1 MTMTTD
7 KTKMKFRAHDTF
19 YIRKGWLSKG
29 LKNVKQNSE
38 VFISKE
44 VNPMDVLGLGSN
56 MVKAL
61 RYWLQATGLT
71 EEPNYGK
78 RFQNLTTLGHL
89 IYKNDKYLEETGT
102 LQLLQYKLV
111 SNYENAT
118 SFYFFFN
125 DFNMSEFSRDDF
137 VLQLQ
142 KHIKIN
148 SSDDVAIRSL
158 NDDFTCIINTYIPK
172 YKTNP
177 TRVSPENNIECPLS
191 ELGLVEILNR
201 SKKTYRKATPSAENL
216 NPWIILGVIV
226 DQANGRKE
234 ISLNELLN
242 TPCNIGRVFNLDS
255 ITMLDVLYRI
265 EKMGEIRINR
275 TAGLDV
281 INILSTRDFNSCV
294 ESYYSSI
301 EIGE

>member
-1 MTMTTD
+1 MGID
-7 KTKMKFRAHDTF
+7 KSKMKFRAHDTF

-29 LKNVKQNSE
+29 LKNVDRNGE

-44 VNPMDVLGLGSN
+44 DNPMDVLGLGSN

-78 RFQNLTTLGHL
+78 RVQSLTTMGQI
-89 IYKNDKYLEETGT
+89 IYANDKYLEETGT
-102 LQLLQYKLV
+102 LLLLQYKLA

-118 SFYFFFN
+118 SFHFFFN

-137 VLQLQ
+137 VIQLQ
-142 KHIKIN
+142 NHIKIN

-158 NDDFTCIINTYIPK
+158 NDDFTCIMNTYIPK
-172 YKTNP
+172 YKSSP

-191 ELGLVEILNR
+191 ELGLIEILNR
-201 SKKTYRKATPSAENL
+201 SKKTFRKATPTADIL
-216 NPWIILGVIV
+216 NPWIILAVIV
-226 DQANGRKE
+226 DQAKGQRE

-242 TPCNIGRVFNLDS
+242 APCNIGKIFNMDS
-255 ITMLDVLYRI
+255 ITMLDALYRI
-265 EKMGEIRINR
+265 EKMGEIKINR

-281 INILSTRDFNSCV
+281 INILSSRDFNSCI
-294 ESYYSSI
+294 ESYYSSLI
-301 EIGE
+301 IGE

>member
-1 MTMTTD
+1 MDID
-7 KTKMKFRAHDTF
+7 KSKMKFRAHDTF
-19 YIRKGWLSKG
+19 YVRKGWLSKG
-29 LKNVKQNSE
+29 LKNVNQNGE

-78 RFQNLTTLGHL
+78 RVQSLTTMGQI
-89 IYKNDKYLEETGT
+89 IYANDKYLEETGT
-102 LQLLQYKLV
+102 LLLLQYKLA

-137 VLQLQ
+137 VIQLQ
-142 KHIKIN
+142 NHIKIN

-158 NDDFTCIINTYIPK
+158 NDDFTCIMNTYIPK
-172 YKTNP
+172 YKSSP

-191 ELGLVEILNR
+191 ELGLIEILNR
-201 SKKTYRKATPSAENL
+201 SKKTFRKATPTADIL
-216 NPWIILGVIV
+216 NPWIVLAVIV
-226 DQANGRKE
+226 DQAKGQRE

-242 TPCNIGRVFNLDS
+242 APCNIGKVFNMDS
-255 ITMLDVLYRI
+255 ITMLDALYRI
-265 EKMGEIRINR
+265 EKMGEIKINR

-281 INILSTRDFNSCV
+281 INILSSRDFNSCV
-294 ESYYSSI
+294 ESYYSSLI
-301 EIGE
+301 IGE

>member
-1 MTMTTD
+1 MDID
-7 KTKMKFRAHDTF
+7 KSKMKFRAHDTF
-19 YIRKGWLSKG
+19 YVRKGWLSKG
-29 LKNVKQNSE
+29 LKNVNQNGD

-78 RFQNLTTLGHL
+78 RVQSLTNMGQI
-89 IYKNDKYLEETGT
+89 IYANDKYLEETGT
-102 LQLLQYKLV
+102 LLLLQYKLA

-137 VLQLQ
+137 VIQLQ
-142 KHIKIN
+142 NHIKIN
-148 SSDDVAIRSL
+148 SPDDVAIRSL
-158 NDDFTCIINTYIPK
+158 NDDFTCIMNTYIPK
-172 YKTNP
+172 YKSSP

-191 ELGLVEILNR
+191 ELGLIEILNR
-201 SKKTYRKATPSAENL
+201 SKKTFRKATPTADIL
-216 NPWIILGVIV
+216 NPWIVLAVIV
-226 DQANGRKE
+226 DQAKGQRE

-242 TPCNIGRVFNLDS
+242 APCNIGKVFNMDS
-255 ITMLDVLYRI
+255 ITMLDALYRI
-265 EKMGEIRINR
+265 EKMGEIKINR

-281 INILSTRDFNSCV
+281 INILSSRDFNSCV
-294 ESYYSSI
+294 ESYYSSLI
-301 EIGE
+301 IGE